1 MVANKLELTWYGKD
15 EPIKIEPRLLIENI
29 VGGLIAQKLI
39 DLDQLKKAHISNN
52 DVVKF
57 LEGEIQKRLEAIKTK
72 ESTIHQLEKQIEDDK
87 KQLSEYQKL
96 IDSLSAKGE

>member
-15 EPIKIEPRLLIENI
+15 EPIKVEPRLLIENI

-57 LEGEIQKRLEAIKTK
+57 LEEEIQKHLEAIKTK